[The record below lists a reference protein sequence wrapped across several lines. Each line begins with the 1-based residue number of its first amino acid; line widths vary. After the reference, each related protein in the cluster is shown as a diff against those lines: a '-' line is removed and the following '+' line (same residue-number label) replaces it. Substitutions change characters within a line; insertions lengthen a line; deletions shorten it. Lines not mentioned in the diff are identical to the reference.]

1 MIGVIVAEGK
11 VAAPAL
17 DALFPPRATAFV
29 PEIIRNPGDGLG
41 WAAAVPAGR
50 RDSAGLMTSYRD
62 PQTGR
67 VAFVH
72 GRIFNLAE
80 FAADGVPPL
89 ERTQARIVADLYA
102 SGDPQWPT
110 RLRGQ
115 FAIVIWDPATRR
127 VTALRDRFGII
138 SLYYRR
144 SKDGIAFAST
154 AKQLLDLDGRK
165 SGPDRGMIA
174 AYLVDDILRSSAFSQ
189 ERTFFADIKQVMA
202 GHYLTFGGGAVEQK
216 PYWDIAQ
223 PFRAPKTAHPDPAEY
238 LRLFE
243 RVVGEQAGAT
253 EGIGSA
259 LSGGLD
265 SPAILKMLAKAD
277 PQRSIP
283 TISLGELGEGVSES
297 ANILAVLEG
306 VKSVPTWIRPDDYD
320 MFEIIGDS
328 HWFQECPTF
337 SPSPAVFY
345 LLKKA
350 AAENGV
356 TTLFSGLGADE
367 LLGGL
372 NLGYLADL
380 FFQGRW
386 LRFIHEMRAYQSVDS
401 LRLRLSAVALF
412 RDQVFDP
419 MRWVRRQR
427 PIPSWIRKDLVDEFH
442 LADRHWNWPVR
453 SGVSQFDARVCTL
466 LTETFTPSFLHY
478 ETHNAT
484 AWGIENRFPYIDD
497 RIVTYA
503 AHLPWHERSSDGL
516 YKIHHR
522 EALKTLVPPQVWKQT
537 KKTLIPTVHDHWLR
551 QAYGKQVDALIDAGG
566 AWTAYLDADTVRREH
581 AVYRTTEDV
590 SLRNRLRRSTWRAVS
605 LGTWLNRFWG

>member
-1 MIGVIVAEGK
+1 MIGVIAAAGK
-11 VAAPAL
+11 VGTPAL

-29 PEIIRNPGDGLG
+29 PEIIHSPDDGLS
-41 WAAAVPAGR
+41 WAAAVPAGG
-50 RDSAGLMTSYRD
+50 RDRAGLMTSYRD

-67 VAFVH
+67 IAFVY
-72 GRIFNLAE
+72 GRIFNLPE
-80 FAADGVPPL
+80 LAAGGVPPL
-89 ERTQARIVADLYA
+89 ERTSARIVADLQA
-102 SGDPQWPT
+102 GGDPHWPA

-115 FAIVIWDPATRR
+115 FAIVLWDPILRR
-127 VTALRDRFGII
+127 VTALRDRLGII
-138 SLYYRR
+138 SLYHRR
-144 SKDGIAFAST
+144 SKDGIVFAST

-174 AYLVDDILRSSAFSQ
+174 NYLVDDILRSSAFSK
-189 ERTFFADIKQVMA
+189 ENTFFADIKQVMA
-202 GHYLTFGGGAVEQK
+202 GHCLTYANGKVEQQS
-216 PYWDIAQ
+216 YWDIAQ
-223 PFRAPKTAHPDPAEY
+223 PFREPKTAHPDPAEY

-243 RVVGEQAGAT
+243 RVVSEQTGTT

-277 PQRSIP
+277 PKRVIP

-306 VKSVPTWIRPDDYD
+306 VNCRPTWIRPDDYN
-320 MFEIIGDS
+320 MFDVIGDS

-350 AAENGV
+350 AAETGV

-386 LRFIHEMRAYQSVDS
+386 LRFAHEMRAYQSVDS
-401 LRLRLSAVALF
+401 LRLRLSPLSLF

-427 PIPSWIRKDLVDEFH
+427 PIPNWIRKDLVDEFH
-442 LADRHWNWPVR
+442 LADRHWDWPVR
-453 SGVSQFDARVCTL
+453 RGVSQFDARVCTL

-484 AWGIENRFPYIDD
+484 AWGIENRFPYIDE

-551 QAYGKQVDALIDAGG
+551 EAYRAPVDAVIRTDGT
-566 AWTAYLDADTVRREH
+566 WTQYLDADNVRREH
-581 AVYRTTEDV
+581 ALYLSTDDV

-605 LGTWLNRFWG
+605 LGIWLNRFWG